1 MIQKNK
7 KLLIITSL
15 LTLLPIP
22 VGLLLWNRFPA
33 LITTHWGFDGQADG
47 WSSIPFTVFGI
58 PLIMLV
64 VHWICILATMLD
76 PGNKGRNRKML
87 TIVLWIVP
95 LLSNVCSGIIYAL
108 SLGLEFPVHSW
119 MMAGM
124 GLLFAAIGNYLPKTK
139 MNSTMGIKVPWAYT
153 SEENWN
159 ATHRFAGK
167 IWVAGGILMALSAFL
182 PEALSVTVMFVII
195 LVLVVVPVVY
205 SWRYW
210 KKQTA
215 GGSEVKPFPKA
226 ETTVT
231 KAALIF
237 LSVTLVF
244 VLLILFTGNIEYQF
258 HDDAFSIQADWY
270 SDLTVKYDIIE
281 SIEYRESN
289 VPGSRVGGFGSFRL
303 LMGFFK
309 NEEFGTHTRY
319 TYYKPE
325 ACIVVTTQRQT
336 LVLSGKTAA
345 ETKALY
351 DSLLNKI
358 S

>member
-47 WSSIPFTVFGI
+47 WNSIPFTVFGI
-58 PLIMLV
+58 PLIMLA
-64 VHWICILATMLD
+64 VHWVCILATMLD
-76 PGNKGRNRKML
+76 PGNKDRNHKML

-108 SLGLEFPVHSW
+108 SLGAEFSVNAL
-119 MMAGM
+119 MMSAM
-124 GLLFAAIGNYLPKTK
+124 GLPFAVIGNYFPKTR
-139 MNSTMGIKVPWAYT
+139 MNSTVGIKVPWTYT

-167 IWVAGGILMALSAFL
+167 IWVAGGILMALGAFL

-215 GGSEVKPFPKA
+215 EGKEVKPFPKA
-226 ETTVT
+226 ETTIT
-231 KAALIF
+231 KASLIF
-237 LSVTLVF
+237 LVVILVF
-244 VLLILFTGNIEYQF
+244 VLLILFTGNISYSLGDESF
-258 HDDAFSIQADWY
+258 TIEADWY

-281 SIEYRESN
+281 SIEYRDGN
-289 VPGSRVGGFGSFRL
+289 VPGTRVGGFGSFRL

-319 TYYKPE
+319 TYYKPD

-336 LVLSGKTAA
+336 LVLSGKTAE
-345 ETKALY
+345 ETQTLY
-351 DSLLNKI
+351 DTLLSRIN
-358 S
+358 